1 MKFFKNSFF
10 LLFFSIIL
18 NLPFHLSGQNLN
30 IDETIQY
37 INEKLN
43 INKIT
48 DDENAEFV
56 WEVSADGKLT
66 ITKYV
71 NKTWIMSQS
80 VNLKSLDTNSIFIN
94 KSNDQTD
101 YFYTLEIACKNGGNN
116 ITKSYKRD
124 LRISVIYL
132 RFKPDKEVADR
143 LKNAIT
149 YLIRKANERQDFKQ

>member
-1 MKFFKNSFF
+1 MKLFRYIFF
-10 LLFFSIIL
+10 LFFTLIIL
-18 NLPFHLSGQNLN
+18 NFPVHLSAQNLN

-37 INEKLN
+37 INEKLK
-43 INKIT
+43 INKIA
-48 DDENAEFV
+48 DDESAEFV
-56 WEVSADGKLT
+56 WQVSDDGKLT
-66 ITKYV
+66 ITQYI
-71 NKTWIMSQS
+71 NKVWNMSQS
-80 VNLKSLDTNSIFIN
+80 VYLKSLDTNSIFIN

-101 YFYTLEIACKNGGNN
+101 YFYTLEIACKNGNNN

-132 RFKPDKEVADR
+132 RIKPDKEVADR